1 MDYKALKWS
10 VHDNP
15 NNPGEPCIGVITLN
29 RPEKLN
35 AVDPLMRLELDAL
48 CNEIARNS
56 IIKVVI
62 LTGEGRGF
70 CAGGDLKSEGEVL
83 GAFEGSMGITG
94 PYKEMAEYFFNDLR
108 HRVLQSAMR
117 KLEDLPQVTIAAI
130 NGPAVGV
137 GLEMATLCDM
147 RIASDRARF
156 GEVAVPAGFV
166 PESGGARN
174 LPKLIG
180 IGRAMRLI
188 LTGEII
194 DAKEAL
200 RIGLG
205 RRSRAGCQTSRLRRS
220 LLPGASRPIRIYP
233 CAKPSGWS
241 KCIGTGTAP
250 MKVISRSSTPCS
262 KLPEPKT
269 AKKACAPSWRSAR
282 RAILI
287 LTMPTGR
294 FRKRARQ
301 KNEKIA
307 NDDGFAEVPGTTIES
322 CRRN

>member
-1 MDYKALKWS
+1 MDYRALKWS
-10 VHDNP
+10 VHENP
-15 NNPGEPCIGVITLN
+15 ADPGEPAIGVITLN
-29 RPEKLN
+29 RPERLN

-48 CNEIARNS
+48 CNEIARNAV
-56 IIKVVI
+56 IKVVI

-70 CAGGDLKSEGEVL
+70 CAGGDLTSEGEVL

-108 HRVLQSAMR
+108 HKVLQSAMR

-156 GEVAVPAGFV
+156 GEVAVAAGFV

-174 LPKLIG
+174 LPKLVG

-194 DAKEAL
+194 DAREAA
-200 RIGLG
+200 RIGLVDELVAHDKLMQTVFTLAG
-205 RRSRAGCQTSRLRRS
+205 KIAANPYLSVRQAKRLVKMYWNWNRTDDGYRQELDAVLEITRTKDCQEGMRAFVEKRQPRYSYPYDAGWPFPSKSRA
-220 LLPGASRPIRIYP
+220 
-233 CAKPSGWS
+233 
-241 KCIGTGTAP
+241 
-250 MKVISRSSTPCS
+250 
-262 KLPEPKT
+262 
-269 AKKACAPSWRSAR
+269 KK
-282 RAILI
+282 
-287 LTMPTGR
+287 
-294 FRKRARQ
+294 KH
-301 KNEKIA
+301 K
-307 NDDGFAEVPGTTIES
+307 
-322 CRRN
+322 

>member
-15 NNPGEPCIGVITLN
+15 NNPGEPAIGVITLN
-29 RPEKLN
+29 RPERLN

-62 LTGEGRGF
+62 LTGAGRGF
-70 CAGGDLKSEGEVL
+70 CAGGDLKSEGDVL
-83 GAFEGSMGITG
+83 GAFDGSMGISG

-108 HRVLQSAMR
+108 HKVLQSAMK

-147 RIASDRARF
+147 RIASDKARF

-174 LPKLIG
+174 LPKLVG
-180 IGRAMRLI
+180 IGRAMRMI

-200 RIGLG
+200 RIGLVEEMVPHNKLLDSAFALAG
-205 RRSRAGCQTSRLRRS
+205 RIAVNPYLSVRQAKRLVKMYWNWNRSDEGYQQELDAVLEITRTKDCQEGMRAFVEK
-220 LLPGASRPIRIYP
+220 RPPRYTDP
-233 CAKPSGWS
+233 HGDTWPFAPKPS
-241 KCIGTGTAP
+241 
-250 MKVISRSSTPCS
+250 
-262 KLPEPKT
+262 
-269 AKKACAPSWRSAR
+269 AKKS
-282 RAILI
+282 
-287 LTMPTGR
+287 
-294 FRKRARQ
+294 K
-301 KNEKIA
+301 K
-307 NDDGFAEVPGTTIES
+307 
-322 CRRN
+322 

>member
-1 MDYKALKWS
+1 MEYKAVQWS
-10 VHDNP
+10 VRDNP
-15 NNPGEPCIGVITLN
+15 DNPGEPCIGIITLN
-29 RPEKLN
+29 RPERLN

-48 CNEIARNS
+48 CNEVARNS
-56 IIKVVI
+56 IVKVVI
-62 LTGEGRGF
+62 LTGAGRGF

-108 HRVLQSAMR
+108 HKILQSAMR

-130 NGPAVGV
+130 NGPAVGI

-147 RIASDRARF
+147 RIASESARF

-194 DAKEAL
+194 DAQEAL
-200 RIGLG
+200 RIGLVEEVVPAGKLLDAAMTLAG
-205 RRSRAGCQTSRLRRS
+205 RIAVNPYLSVRQAKRLVKMYWNWNRTDEGYQQELDAVLEITRTKDCQEGMRAFVEKRAPHYTD
-220 LLPGASRPIRIYP
+220 PYDAHWPFP
-233 CAKPSGWS
+233 AKDSGN
-241 KCIGTGTAP
+241 K
-250 MKVISRSSTPCS
+250 
-262 KLPEPKT
+262 
-269 AKKACAPSWRSAR
+269 AKK
-282 RAILI
+282 
-287 LTMPTGR
+287 
-294 FRKRARQ
+294 
-301 KNEKIA
+301 
-307 NDDGFAEVPGTTIES
+307 
-322 CRRN
+322 

>member
-1 MDYKALKWS
+1 MDYKALTWT

-15 NNPGEPCIGVITLN
+15 QNRGEPCIGVITLN
-29 RPEKLN
+29 RPERLN

-56 IIKVVI
+56 IVKVVI
-62 LTGEGRGF
+62 LTGAGRGF
-70 CAGGDLKSEGEVL
+70 CAGGDLKSEGDVL

-108 HRVLQSAMR
+108 HKVLQSAMK

-147 RIASDRARF
+147 RIASDKARF

-174 LPKLIG
+174 LPKLVG
-180 IGRAMRLI
+180 IGRAMRMI

-200 RIGLG
+200 RIGLVEEVVKHDKLMDAAFTLAG
-205 RRSRAGCQTSRLRRS
+205 RIAVNPYLSVRQAKRLVKMYWNWNRTDEGYQQELDAVLEITRTKDCQEGMRSFVEKRPPRYTDPYGAVWPFAPK
-220 LLPGASRPIRIYP
+220 PGAK
-233 CAKPSGWS
+233 KP
-241 KCIGTGTAP
+241 
-250 MKVISRSSTPCS
+250 
-262 KLPEPKT
+262 
-269 AKKACAPSWRSAR
+269 KK
-282 RAILI
+282 
-287 LTMPTGR
+287 
-294 FRKRARQ
+294 
-301 KNEKIA
+301 
-307 NDDGFAEVPGTTIES
+307 
-322 CRRN
+322 

>member
-15 NNPGEPCIGVITLN
+15 NNPGEPAIGVITLN
-29 RPEKLN
+29 RPERLN

-62 LTGEGRGF
+62 LTGAGRGF
-70 CAGGDLKSEGEVL
+70 CAGGDLKSEGDVL
-83 GAFEGSMGITG
+83 GAFEGSLGISG

-108 HRVLQSAMR
+108 HKVLQSAMK

-147 RIASDRARF
+147 RIASDKACF

-174 LPKLIG
+174 LPKLVG
-180 IGRAMRLI
+180 IGRAMRMI

-200 RIGLG
+200 RIGLVEEVVPHNKLLDSAFALAG
-205 RRSRAGCQTSRLRRS
+205 RIAVNPYLSVRQAKRLVKMYWNWNRSDEGYQQELDAVLEITRTKDCQEGMRAFVEKRPPSYTD
-220 LLPGASRPIRIYP
+220 PYGAAWPFES
-233 CAKPSGWS
+233 KP
-241 KCIGTGTAP
+241 A
-250 MKVISRSSTPCS
+250 
-262 KLPEPKT
+262 
-269 AKKACAPSWRSAR
+269 AKKS
-282 RAILI
+282 
-287 LTMPTGR
+287 
-294 FRKRARQ
+294 K
-301 KNEKIA
+301 K
-307 NDDGFAEVPGTTIES
+307 
-322 CRRN
+322 

>member
-1 MDYKALKWS
+1 MDYKALTWS
-10 VHDNP
+10 LHDNP
-15 NNPGEPCIGVITLN
+15 QNPGDPCIGVITLN

-56 IIKVVI
+56 IVKVVI
-62 LTGEGRGF
+62 LTGAGRGF
-70 CAGGDLKSEGEVL
+70 CAGGDLKSEGDVL
-83 GAFEGSMGITG
+83 GAFEGSLGIIG

-108 HRVLQSAMR
+108 HKVLQSAMK

-147 RIASDRARF
+147 RIASVKARF

-174 LPKLIG
+174 LPKLVG
-180 IGRAMRLI
+180 IGRAMRMI

-200 RIGLG
+200 RIGLVEEVVKHDKLMDAAFTLAG
-205 RRSRAGCQTSRLRRS
+205 RIAVNPYLSVRQAKRLVKIYWNWNRTDEGYQQELDAVLEITRTKDCQEGMRAFVEK
-220 LLPGASRPIRIYP
+220 RPPRYTDP
-233 CAKPSGWS
+233 YGERWPF
-241 KCIGTGTAP
+241 AP
-250 MKVISRSSTPCS
+250 TPA
-262 KLPEPKT
+262 
-269 AKKACAPSWRSAR
+269 AKKS
-282 RAILI
+282 
-287 LTMPTGR
+287 
-294 FRKRARQ
+294 K
-301 KNEKIA
+301 K
-307 NDDGFAEVPGTTIES
+307 
-322 CRRN
+322 

>member
-15 NNPGEPCIGVITLN
+15 NNPGEPCIGVITLS

-70 CAGGDLKSEGEVL
+70 CAGGDLKSEGDVL

-180 IGRAMRLI
+180 VGRAMRLI
-188 LTGEII
+188 LP
-194 DAKEAL
+194 A
-200 RIGLG
+200 
-205 RRSRAGCQTSRLRRS
+205 RSSTPKKRCVSVLSKKWCQLASFSLRRS
-220 LLPGASRPIRIYP
+220 LLPGVSRRIRIYP

-262 KLPEPKT
+262 KLPELKT
-269 AKKACAPSWRSAR
+269 AKRACAPSWRSVR
-282 RAILI
+282 HAILI
-287 LTMPTGR
+287 HTMPTR
-294 FRKRARQ
+294 PFRKGVRRKKR
-301 KNEKIA
+301 KN
-307 NDDGFAEVPGTTIES
+307 N
-322 CRRN
+322 RR

>member
-15 NNPGEPCIGVITLN
+15 ANPGEPAIGLITLN
-29 RPEKLN
+29 RPDRLN

-56 IIKVVI
+56 IVKVVV

-70 CAGGDLKSEGEVL
+70 CAGGDLTSEGEVL

-174 LPKLIG
+174 LPKLVG

-200 RIGLG
+200 RIGLVDEVVRHG
-205 RRSRAGCQTSRLRRS
+205 KLLDTAFGLAGQDRGKSLSLRAPGQAAGENVLELEPQRRRLPARIGSRAGNHPHQRLPGRDARLRRETPTALQLS
-220 LLPGASRPIRIYP
+220 LRRRLALSRQDYGEEKEL
-233 CAKPSGWS
+233 KP
-241 KCIGTGTAP
+241 
-250 MKVISRSSTPCS
+250 
-262 KLPEPKT
+262 
-269 AKKACAPSWRSAR
+269 
-282 RAILI
+282 
-287 LTMPTGR
+287 
-294 FRKRARQ
+294 
-301 KNEKIA
+301 
-307 NDDGFAEVPGTTIES
+307 
-322 CRRN
+322 

>member
-1 MDYKALKWS
+1 MDYKAVKWS
-10 VHDNP
+10 VHDDP
-15 NNPGEPCIGVITLN
+15 NDPGEPCIGIITLN

-48 CNEIARNS
+48 CNEIARSS
-56 IIKVVI
+56 IVKVVI

-108 HRVLQSAMR
+108 HRILQSAMH

-130 NGPAVGV
+130 NGAAVGV

-180 IGRAMRLI
+180 VGRAMRLI

-194 DAKEAL
+194 DAKEAA
-200 RIGLG
+200 RIGLIEEVVPAAELLDTALALAG
-205 RRSRAGCQTSRLRRS
+205 RIAANPYLSVRQAKRLVKMYWNWNRSDEGYQQELEAVLEITRTKDCQEGLRAFVEKRR
-220 LLPGASRPIRIYP
+220 PRYTYP
-233 CAKPSGWS
+233 YDGGSPFLKKRQP
-241 KCIGTGTAP
+241 
-250 MKVISRSSTPCS
+250 
-262 KLPEPKT
+262 
-269 AKKACAPSWRSAR
+269 KKAKSKSR
-282 RAILI
+282 
-287 LTMPTGR
+287 
-294 FRKRARQ
+294 
-301 KNEKIA
+301 
-307 NDDGFAEVPGTTIES
+307 
-322 CRRN
+322 